1 MSPFQTRRRF
11 TLLLPAL
18 LLVAGCGYNSSQQA
32 AAPPEPA
39 DEPRLVGPFEHENVT
54 VFLVC
59 KKEQSDGDFLTLDE
73 GLREGLVKVAEKEQ
87 EQVNE
92 LRLDNQSDRP
102 LFLQE
107 GDRLQ
112 GGKQDRTIIAS
123 MVIPPKSGPTTVP
136 TMCIEQGRW
145 TARDGRNAFGATANA
160 ALAPKEV
167 RSAAKVSMSQGE
179 VWQQV
184 ADQKVKAQAAYSAPN
199 SNSSLNETLDAPPVK
214 KLSDECARALGDKL
228 DAHPDA
234 VGVAIAVN
242 GKIEEVNIY
251 PNHALLRRLYPR
263 LLQSYAVQ
271 AALEKDRAK
280 EAAPVTAEA
289 VTRFMKEGEAKA
301 SRTDTLDAGNTLR
314 ITDAGGQAK
323 CETFYAGQPVHYQ
336 VLSKDPAKPV
346 PTAPRDAA
354 PSQVPPPPAPAP
366 QRGP

>member
-1 MSPFQTRRRF
+1 MSPLRTPLGF

-18 LLVAGCGYNSSQQA
+18 LLVAGCGYTSSQQA

-39 DEPRLVGPFEHENVT
+39 DEPRLAGPFEHENVT
-54 VFLVC
+54 VFLLC
-59 KKEQSDGDFLTLDE
+59 KNEQSEGDFLTLDE
-73 GLREGLVKVAEKEQ
+73 GLKEGLVKVAEKEQ
-87 EQVNE
+87 EQVSE

-136 TMCIEQGRW
+136 TMCIEQSRW
-145 TARDGRNAFGATANA
+145 AARDGRNAFGATYNA

-167 RSAAKVSMSQGE
+167 RSAAKVNMSQGE
-179 VWQQV
+179 VWEQV
-184 ADQKVKAQAAYSAPN
+184 ADQKVKAQAAFTAPN
-199 SNSSLNETLDAPPVK
+199 SNSSLNETLDAAPVK
-214 KLSDECARALGDKL
+214 KLSDACAQALGGVL
-228 DAHPDA
+228 NEHPDA

-242 GKIEEVNIY
+242 GKIEEINVY

-271 AALEKDRAK
+271 AALDKDRAK

-289 VTRFMKEGEAKA
+289 VARFMKEGEEKA
-301 SRTDTLDAGNTLR
+301 SRTDTLDARNSLR
-314 ITDAGGQAK
+314 IIDGGDQAK
-323 CETFYAGQPVHYQ
+323 CETLYAGKPVHFQ
-336 VLSKDPAKPV
+336 VLSKDPAKPM
-346 PTAPRDAA
+346 PTTPRAA
-354 PSQVPPPPAPAP
+354 VPSQAPALPAPAP
-366 QRGP
+366 NRGP